1 MFNINTI
8 QHGGDAMKFRVT
20 IRGTFGII
28 AEYDAIGA
36 SAGQVEK
43 NATEKLGGVFG
54 VSVMRLQ

>member
-36 SAGQVEK
+36 SAGQVDKDAREMF
-43 NATEKLGGVFG
+43 GGAFG
-54 VSVMRLQ
+54 VTVMARP